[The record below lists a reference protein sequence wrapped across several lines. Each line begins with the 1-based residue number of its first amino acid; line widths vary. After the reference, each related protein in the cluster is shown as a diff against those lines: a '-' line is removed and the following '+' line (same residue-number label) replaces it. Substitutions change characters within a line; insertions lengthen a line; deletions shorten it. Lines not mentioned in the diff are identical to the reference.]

1 MERAP
6 PIVPAPAESTLEFI
20 DYRPGTSWV
29 SQARADRPLLELLA
43 QAPGQPMFGAF
54 HGRAAWNGPHRLC
67 PHSLSYRSSSSTTAP
82 APRGHHKPE
91 RIGHYEL
98 LPRRL
103 GNPTTG
109 ACPCRSARTRATPAA
124 AAPARQRASK
134 QHAGWLSRVW
144 AVLRG
149 TVRRGTQPRP
159 HTHTHTRTL
168 LPACMYNKYVLPHL
182 PHPTHTRR
190 ASRA

>member
-1 MERAP
+1 M
-6 PIVPAPAESTLEFI
+6 PALTESPLEFI

-67 PHSLSYRSSSSTTAP
+67 PHSLSRRSSSSTAAL

-103 GNPTTG
+103 GNPTKG

-134 QHAGWLSRVW
+134 RHAGWLSRVW
-144 AVLRG
+144 AVPRG
-149 TVRRGTQPRP
+149 TVRRRTQP
-159 HTHTHTRTL
+159 T
-168 LPACMYNKYVLPHL
+168 
-182 PHPTHTRR
+182 PTHAQGEGGPR
-190 ASRA
+190 ALRDLARPGLSRGAKERAAGEPGVEKRGARY